1 MERIIDECQIIIFDT
16 ARVWVSL
23 KFYAC
28 AKYTLS
34 LRSLDAAE
42 LMISKYGHWITEVGV
57 AMRRHFTHAV
67 NVGGVWRY
75 SLNKVLWRN
84 AVSEDDYVLL
94 RKMKETYILHFS
106 DSSRLLAREEDV
118 TTEPYDSESVVDNSI
133 VFN

>member
-1 MERIIDECQIIIFDT
+1 MDERKIIIFDST
-16 ARVWVSL
+16 RVWASL

-34 LRSLDAAE
+34 LRSVDAAE
-42 LMISKYGHWITEVGV
+42 LMISKYGLWINELGV
-57 AMRRHFTHAV
+57 ATRRHFTRAV

-75 SLNKVLWRN
+75 SVNKAMWRN

-106 DSSRLLAREEDV
+106 DSSRLLATDEDAM
-118 TTEPYDSESVVDNSI
+118 TEPYDSESVADDSI
-133 VFN
+133 VFNDL